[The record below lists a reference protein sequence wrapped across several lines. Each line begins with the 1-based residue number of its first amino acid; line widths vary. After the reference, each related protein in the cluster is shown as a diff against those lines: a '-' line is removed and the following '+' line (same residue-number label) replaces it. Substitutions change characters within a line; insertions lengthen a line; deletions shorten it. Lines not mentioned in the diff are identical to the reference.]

1 VTSEE
6 HSRRKSPR
14 ASRATDPESKRLK
27 DLASGRGDWSL
38 WGPYLSERQ
47 WGTVRE
53 DYSAGG
59 ACWDYFPHDHARSR
73 AYRWGED
80 GLLGWTDREC
90 RLCFAPALWNGK
102 DPILKERLFGLA
114 NAEGNHGEDVKEC
127 YFHLDGTP
135 THSYMRALYRYPQAE
150 FPYARLAAENRARGL
165 DQPEFELEDTGVF
178 AEGRYFD
185 ATVEYAKA
193 APDDVLIR
201 LTLANRG
208 PEAAP
213 LWVLPTLWF
222 RNTWSWGDL
231 QDEDIP
237 QKPRISL
244 AAAPSLQALAEHETL
259 GRWRLFLSH
268 DPDGRL
274 PKALFTD
281 NDTNFKRL
289 FGTQN
294 GSARVKD
301 AFHDAVI
308 AGAKDAASPEGPGT
322 KFAGLY
328 RLSLAPGQTQ
338 VLRLRLCAETS
349 APAAPFSDEFDKIFA
364 ERQAEADAFYA
375 RRVPKELSDEEK
387 TVARRAYAGLCWSK
401 QFYFYVIKN
410 WLEGD
415 PAQPAP
421 PAARQKGRNADWTH
435 VFARDVLSMPDK
447 WEYPWF
453 ASWDLA
459 FHCVALA
466 EVDPDLAKSQLIR
479 LMREWYMHP
488 NGQMPA
494 YEFAFS
500 DANPPVHAWACWR
513 VYRATSQNGRGDR
526 LFLSRVFQKLLL
538 NFTWWVNRKDVRGR
552 NIFSGGFLGLDNIS
566 PFDRSQPLPGGGYF
580 EEADGTA
587 WMAFYCATMLAMA
600 LELAK
605 DNPAYGDMASKFFEH
620 FIAIA
625 DAMNTLSGHGLWDE
639 TDGFYYSHIHAQGR
653 EMPVKLRSIVGL
665 IPLFAAHVL
674 EPEEIE
680 GRPGFAKRLN
690 WFLEHRQDLCG
701 QISFLH
707 GCETPRNLRLLA
719 VPSRER
725 LARVLARVFDE
736 REFLSPYG
744 VRSLSKVYQDRP
756 FSGDFS
762 GQTRTVRYAPGES
775 DSRLFGGNSNWRGP
789 VWFPLN
795 YLLVSSLRRY
805 HYFYGDS
812 FTVEFPTG
820 SGRKVTLGQAAEELS
835 RRLTKL
841 FVPDETGARPFYGK
855 DSPLAADPGWKDHVL
870 FHEYFHGDTGK
881 GLGASHQTG
890 WTALAAAL
898 LKDLAETKA
907 A

>member
-1 VTSEE
+1 MT
-6 HSRRKSPR
+6 R
-14 ASRATDPESKRLK
+14 AADPESKRLK
-27 DLASGRGDWSL
+27 DLAAGRGDWSL

-53 DYSAGG
+53 DYSTNGT
-59 ACWDYFPHDHARSR
+59 CWDYFPHDHARSR

-127 YFHLDGTP
+127 YFYLDGAP
-135 THSYMRALYRYPQAE
+135 THSYMKALYRYPQAE

-165 DQPEFELEDTGVF
+165 DQSEFELEDAGVF
-178 AEGRYFD
+178 ADGRYFD

-222 RNTWSWGDL
+222 RNTWSWGDIE
-231 QDEDIP
+231 DEDIP

-274 PKALFTD
+274 PKALFTE

-289 FGTQN
+289 FGAQN
-294 GSARVKD
+294 GSTRVKD

-308 AGAKDAASPEGPGT
+308 AGDKDAASPEGPGT

-328 RLSLAPGQTQ
+328 RLNLAPGQTQ
-338 VLRLRLCAETS
+338 ALRLRLCAEGS
-349 APAAPFSDEFDKIFA
+349 APAAPFSEEFDRIFA
-364 ERQAEADAFYA
+364 KRHAEADAFYA
-375 RRVPKELSDEEK
+375 RRIPKELSDEEK
-387 TVARRAYAGLCWSK
+387 TVSRRAYAGLCWSK
-401 QFYFYVIKN
+401 QFYFYAVKN

-421 PAARQKGRNADWTH
+421 PTTRLKGRNADWTH

-466 EVDPDLAKSQLIR
+466 EVDPDLAKGQLIR
-479 LMREWYMHP
+479 LLREWYMHP

-513 VYRATSQNGRGDR
+513 VYRATLQNGRGDR

-566 PFDRSQPLPGGGYF
+566 PFDRSQPLPGGGYL

-587 WMAFYCATMLAMA
+587 WMAFYCATMLTMA

-605 DNPAYGDMASKFFEH
+605 DNPAYEDMASKFFEH

-674 EPEEIE
+674 EADEVSAH
-680 GRPGFAKRLN
+680 PGFAKRLN

-719 VPSRER
+719 VPSKER

-744 VRSLSKVYQDRP
+744 VRSLSKIYQDQP
-756 FSGDFS
+756 FSGDFL
-762 GQTRTVRYAPGES
+762 GQKREVRYTPGES

-795 YLLVSSLRRY
+795 YLLVMSLKRY
-805 HYFYGDS
+805 HYFYGGS

-820 SGRKVTLGQAAEELS
+820 SGRKVTLGRAAEDLS
-835 RRLTKL
+835 KRLTRL
-841 FVPDETGARPFYGK
+841 FVPDKTGARPFYGK
-855 DSPLAADPGWKDHVL
+855 SSPLAADPGWKDHVL

-890 WTALAAAL
+890 WTALAASL
-898 LKDLAETKA
+898 LADLAAERPA
-907 A
+907 